1 MLTDASAGHLPLPDS
16 MAGRRFALLVAR
28 FNTEITEVLKERCVA
43 GLLEC
48 GVQESDIDVFYVPG
62 AWELPQVA
70 SRLGHL
76 HRHHCLIALG
86 CVIRGET
93 SHFDFVAGE
102 ASDGLSSV
110 ARAINLPV
118 IFGVLTPDTVEQAW
132 DRAHA
137 DRGDKGREFALSGAH
152 MVSLYEGLR

>member
-1 MLTDASAGHLPLPDS
+1 MLTGAPAGHLPPPDS
-16 MAGRRFALLVAR
+16 MAGRRFAVLVAR
-28 FNTEITEVLKERCVA
+28 FNSDITEVLLGRCVA
-43 GLLEC
+43 GLVEC
-48 GVQESDIDVFYVPG
+48 GVLEPDIDVFHVPG

-76 HRHHCLIALG
+76 HRHDCIIALG

-93 SHFDFVAGE
+93 AHFDFVAGE

-110 ARAINLPV
+110 ARATNLPV

-132 DRAHA
+132 ERADA
-137 DRGDKGREFALSGAH
+137 ERGDRGREFALSAAH
-152 MVSLYEGLR
+152 MVALYEGLR

>member
-1 MLTDASAGHLPLPDS
+1 MLTDASAGHLPPAES

-28 FNTEITEVLKERCVA
+28 FNSEITEVLKDRCLA
-43 GLLEC
+43 GLLEF
-48 GVQESDIDVFYVPG
+48 GALESDIDVFYVPG

-76 HRHHCLIALG
+76 RRHDCVIALG

-93 SHFDFVAGE
+93 SHFEFVASE

-110 ARAINLPV
+110 ARAVNLPI
-118 IFGVLTPDTVEQAW
+118 IFGVLTTDTIEQAW
-132 DRAHA
+132 GRTQA
-137 DRGDKGREFALSGAH
+137 DKADKGREFALSAAH
-152 MVSLYEGLR
+152 MVSLYKDLR

>member
-1 MLTDASAGHLPLPDS
+1 MLTEPSGGHLPPPES

-28 FNTEITEVLKERCVA
+28 FNSEITEVLRDRCIE
-43 GLLEC
+43 GLREC
-48 GVQESDIDVFYVPG
+48 GVLERDIDVFHVPG
-62 AWELPQVA
+62 SWELPQVA

-76 HRHHCLIALG
+76 HRHDCLIALG

-110 ARAINLPV
+110 ARAVNLPI

-137 DRGDKGREFALSGAH
+137 ERADKGREFALSAAH
-152 MVSLYEGLR
+152 MVTLYEGLR

>member
-1 MLTDASAGHLPLPDS
+1 MLKDVSAGHLPPPDS
-16 MAGRRFALLVAR
+16 MTGRRFALLVAR
-28 FNTEITEVLKERCVA
+28 FNSEITEVLEDRCIA

-48 GVQESDIDVFYVPG
+48 GVEETDIDVFHVPG
-62 AWELPQVA
+62 SWELPQVA

-76 HRHHCLIALG
+76 HRHDCLIALG

-110 ARAINLPV
+110 ARAVNMPV

-132 DRAHA
+132 DRAHQEK
-137 DRGDKGREFALSGAH
+137 GDKGREFALAAAH
-152 MVSLYEGLR
+152 MVTLYEGLR